1 VESETVN
8 PIIVGKVRAINN
20 VVYALRLLTMH
31 MQGPYFKRG
40 ISLLNSVYSYQIRIM
55 SQGQVRRHDGW
66 FDYVKRYKGGL
77 WLVLGVKLNNACPPC
92 KQYATLDCARIE
104 HSYLL
109 ITSHDTILPYYG

>member
-1 VESETVN
+1 MLYMRCDCLPCIYKDHTSRE
-8 PIIVGKVRAINN
+8 AY
-20 VVYALRLLTMH
+20 VYM
-31 MQGPYFKRG
+31 PP